1 MAQLWMIMICFLAE
15 RVKTST
21 CMDFTEQCDRPDN
34 KEEVKAI
41 QGEALYWPCPNL
53 ECSKEADHSQIYWYK
68 NISGRIQEITTEK
81 SARVHHHG
89 PVLYILPLTSDDT
102 GLYITRWW
110 TALNNTDCVEFET
123 SLVVG
128 EKFHTKKSEI
138 TDTVLIIC
146 PVCEEQLK
154 NLSWYKDFHLIP
166 NESKER
172 LYLRNTSKKDE
183 GMYTCLCTW
192 EHDGR
197 QYNTSG
203 SIHLQIK
210 EPTTSFTPTI
220 VHPRNNSVEFI
231 DLGSEVVLNCS
242 AFFGINIKKQCFVI
256 WLRNNTRLEGVDGY
270 TIHNWD
276 QEGTFHSILTINK
289 VSEVDLHS
297 EFQCKAINLMS
308 LSHVI
313 ITLKSR
319 ESVLPLVVMFLCTF
333 LIFLLAAG
341 TTKWFAVDLALF
353 FRGLCIIRT
362 NNDDGKVYDAYV
374 IYQKDNED
382 GKTENSVSHFINIVL
397 PAVLENSC
405 GFKLYIHGRD
415 DLPGED
421 SMELIETRMKLSRRL
436 IVVLTTGMSH
446 GQEVTIPQGYD
457 WQMGLYQVLVQQEMS
472 MILIQL
478 GDTKDYSHLPLAMQ
492 HLLQKTPPLKW
503 NEKSHQATSPSSRF
517 WKRVRYMMPIVPA
530 QVCPNSS
537 SAKYHCQEFCDT
549 HC

>member
-1 MAQLWMIMICFLAE
+1 ML
-15 RVKTST
+15 
-21 CMDFTEQCDRPDN
+21 
-34 KEEVKAI
+34 
-41 QGEALYWPCPNL
+41 L
-53 ECSKEADHSQIYWYK
+53 E
-68 NISGRIQEITTEK
+68 
-81 SARVHHHG
+81 
-89 PVLYILPLTSDDT
+89 
-102 GLYITRWW
+102 
-110 TALNNTDCVEFET
+110 
-123 SLVVG
+123 
-128 EKFHTKKSEI
+128 
-138 TDTVLIIC
+138 
-146 PVCEEQLK
+146 
-154 NLSWYKDFHLIP
+154 DFHLIP

-415 DLPGED
+415 DLPGEGFQCQKILPIIHCRQRWVMGPSVFGMCHMMQTGTNSCCKYFAVTQGFLTTCILRKLAVAGDGFLFLQYPD